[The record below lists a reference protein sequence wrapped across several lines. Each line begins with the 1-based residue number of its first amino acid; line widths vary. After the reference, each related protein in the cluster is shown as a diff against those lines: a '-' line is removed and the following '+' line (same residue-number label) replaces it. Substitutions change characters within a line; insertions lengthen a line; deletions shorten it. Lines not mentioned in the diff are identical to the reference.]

1 MQKFNQN
8 KSRIWLLPRHRMRI
22 RNKILIYFS
31 STVIVLLAFAF
42 SGIFILFSEYREEEF
57 QQQQNAKIQYTIKLI
72 DRYKQMSAEVSYLL
86 DEQDIN
92 DFYDEKLL
100 IYNKDKRLIF
110 ASLDSLEIDKANSV
124 LNNLSVNK
132 RWIETKDG
140 DYDLIGVYTEHNQS
154 GYYAISKAYDAFGY
168 DKMYF
173 LRNVLIGIF
182 IGISVVVLLI
192 SFYLSN
198 RITKPIERFT
208 SMLNRLDFTNESEQI
223 IERDNSSSEL
233 KNLTDKFSELL
244 ARTRESFAFQK
255 HSIHHISHELK
266 TPLAVLLTEL
276 ERLSLKNNLDE
287 IKNSLDEQIIQVK
300 FLGDTINAL
309 LQISKIETRQNSDF
323 HQLRI
328 DEILFDKIAE
338 VNKIQP
344 DFNFDIQFHPKE
356 FTEEKLI
363 VKGNET
369 LLKQALSNLLMNAG
383 NYSDDQKAQ
392 ITIDCSP
399 ENEVHIIISN
409 SGKSLT
415 EEEQKH
421 LFTHFF
427 RGGNTQGKNGFGLGL
442 ALTKR
447 ILELHSANISYHS
460 PDAQTNVF
468 KVQLKSI

>member
-1 MQKFNQN
+1 
-8 KSRIWLLPRHRMRI
+8 MRI

-31 STVIVLLAFAF
+31 STVILLLAFAF

-57 QQQQNAKIQYTIKLI
+57 QQQQNTKIKYTIRLI
-72 DRYKQMSAEVSYLL
+72 DKYKEMSAEVSYLL

-100 IYNKDKRLIF
+100 IYNKDKKQIF

-140 DYDLIGVYTEHNQS
+140 DYDLIGVYAEHNQNS
-154 GYYAISKAYDAFGY
+154 YYAISKAYDAFGY
-168 DKMYF
+168 DKLYF

-198 RITKPIERFT
+198 LITKPIERFT
-208 SMLNRLDFTNESEQI
+208 TRLNQLDFTKESEQI
-223 IERDNSSSEL
+223 IERDNSSAEL
-233 KNLTDKFSELL
+233 KKLTEKFNELL
-244 ARTRESFAFQK
+244 QRTRESFDFQK

-266 TPLAVLLTEL
+266 TPLAVLLSEL
-276 ERLSLKNNLDE
+276 ERLNAKNDLNE

-309 LQISKIETRQNSDF
+309 LQISKIETSQHSDF
-323 HQLRI
+323 HPLRI

-338 VNKIQP
+338 INKIFP
-344 DFNFDIQFHPKE
+344 EFNFEIQFHPKE

-369 LLKQALSNLLMNAG
+369 LLKQALSNLLMNAV
-383 NYSDDQKAQ
+383 NYSDNQKAE
-392 ITIDCSP
+392 ITIDCAA
-399 ENEVHIIISN
+399 ENEVQIIISN
-409 SGKSLT
+409 SGKSLN
-415 EEEQKH
+415 EDEQKH

-427 RGGNTQGKNGFGLGL
+427 RGENTQGKNGFGLGL

-447 ILELHSANISYHS
+447 ILELHLANINYDS
-460 PDAQTNVF
+460 PQEKLNVF
-468 KVQLKSI
+468 TISLKNL

>member
-1 MQKFNQN
+1 
-8 KSRIWLLPRHRMRI
+8 MRI
-22 RNKILIYFS
+22 RDKILIYFS

-72 DRYKQMSAEVSYLL
+72 DKYKQMSAEVSYLL

-110 ASLDSLEIDKANSV
+110 ASLDSLEIDKANFI
-124 LNNLSVNK
+124 LNNLSVSN
-132 RWIETKDG
+132 RWIETHDE
-140 DYDLIGVYTEHNQS
+140 DYDLIGVYVEHNQS
-154 GYYAISKAYDAFGY
+154 GYYGISKAYDAFGY
-168 DKMYF
+168 DKLYF

-182 IGISVVVLLI
+182 VAISLVVLLI

-198 RITKPIERFT
+198 LITKPIERFT
-208 SMLNRLDFTNESEQI
+208 TRLNQLDFTKESKQT

-233 KNLTDKFSELL
+233 NNLTEKFNELL
-244 ARTRESFAFQK
+244 QRTRESFDFQK

-266 TPLAVLLTEL
+266 TPLAILLSEL
-276 ERLSLKNNLDE
+276 ERLSFKNDLNE

-309 LQISKIETRQNSDF
+309 LQISKIETGQHSDF

-338 VNKIQP
+338 INKIFP
-344 DFNFDIQFHPKE
+344 EFNFEIQFHPKE

-363 VKGNET
+363 IKGNET

-383 NYSDDQKAQ
+383 IYSDNQKAE
-392 ITIDCSP
+392 ITIDCSLP
-399 ENEVHIIISN
+399 DEVQIIISN
-409 SGKSLT
+409 TGKNLSD
-415 EEEQKH
+415 EEQKH

-427 RGGNTQGKNGFGLGL
+427 RGENTQGKNGFGLGL

-447 ILELHSANISYHS
+447 ILELHSGNINYTS
-460 PDAQTNVF
+460 PQDGLNVF
-468 KVQLKSI
+468 IISLKNS